1 MITAV
6 PTEQMSAIVQVV
18 VISPADAVALNS
30 SCDVRG
36 QLFQLVERARPVLTA
51 YADAMRRTIA
61 ELLNRV

>member
-1 MITAV
+1 
-6 PTEQMSAIVQVV
+6 V